1 MYIWIDGTGE
11 SLRAKTRTVNFV
23 PKEPKELPIWNFD
36 GSSTGQ
42 AEGSNSDV
50 YLYPVAIYKDPFRL
64 GDNRLVLCETYK
76 YNKKPTETN
85 HRKSC
90 LETMER
96 AKHEHPWFGIEQEVR
111 YHSSPQHSL
120 EILAFFRYSDYTHS
134 HTSIFLFCSTLFWIK
149 ITIPLDGP
157 KMASPDLK
165 APTTVALVP
174 TKSTEETLWKLIT
187 EPAFMLESTSLE
199 PMPRSCPPNG
209 NSKSDLVKESIWAM
223 TCGLRDFYYIVQ
235 QKTLV
240 L

>member
-111 YHSSPQHSL
+111 TLSSSLHSL
-120 EILAFFRYSDYTHS
+120 EIWAFSHYSDFNLLFFFTVHS
-134 HTSIFLFCSTLFWIK
+134 FGSRQPSLWMAQKWLPRTSRPLLLWRWCQQSLRKRHRGSPLQSLPLCWSQHLWNQCRGHARPMGIPSRTL
-149 ITIPLDGP
+149 
-157 KMASPDLK
+157 
-165 APTTVALVP
+165 
-174 TKSTEETLWKLIT
+174 
-187 EPAFMLESTSLE
+187 
-199 PMPRSCPPNG
+199 
-209 NSKSDLVKESIWAM
+209 
-223 TCGLRDFYYIVQ
+223 
-235 QKTLV
+235 
-240 L
+240 